1 MMVKLCATR
10 QTRHLP
16 AVRGLAVAATP
27 FPFLECCRAYSA
39 GPSLIEGVKCFF
51 RFGRGVFFLP
61 SQKSRAQEPENAPWI
76 GTTLEGPGPP
86 VRQHFVVQ
94 TCAITTHSTFPRRQF
109 HAKESRQTPASQ
121 FSVSLSILPL
131 PHSLNHSP
139 TLAKS
144 CLTE

>member
-61 SQKSRAQEPENAPWI
+61 SQKSRAQEPRTAPLDRDYFGGAW
-76 GTTLEGPGPP
+76 
-86 VRQHFVVQ
+86 
-94 TCAITTHSTFPRRQF
+94 A
-109 HAKESRQTPASQ
+109 ASQ
-121 FSVSLSILPL
+121 AAFRGADLRYYDPQHVSPKAIPR
-131 PHSLNHSP
+131 
-139 TLAKS
+139 
-144 CLTE
+144 